1 LARSFRIR
9 ADSLVSVLVSGHA
22 HDSDAGDL
30 ALDVEAEQNAGRIAA
45 RKPFKKRFA
54 TSLSVF
60 VLLASIHFMRRID
73 WLATEQF
80 PIASIR

>member
-1 LARSFRIR
+1 MLMIAT
-9 ADSLVSVLVSGHA
+9 
-22 HDSDAGDL
+22 GDL
-30 ALDVEAEQNAGRIAA
+30 ALDVEAEQKAGRIAA
-45 RKPFKKRFA
+45 RKPFRKRFA

-80 PIASIR
+80 PITSIR